1 MKLIKALVALIVALV
16 AVPVTLYKRYKED
29 QLEEQLEEQLKID
42 LLVHTSLVQFYEFLL
57 TREELSDMDIAY
69 LLREHKQRV
78 RPCIAEIVRNHKGEP
93 LSTNAVL
100 TQAMRQAISY

>member
-1 MKLIKALVALIVALV
+1 MKLIKALVALIVALA

-29 QLEEQLEEQLKID
+29 QLEEQRKIN
-42 LLVHTSLVQFYEFLL
+42 LLVDASIMQFYEFLL

-78 RPCIAEIVRNHKGEP
+78 RPCIADIVRNHKGEP
-93 LSTNAVL
+93 LSTNAVI

>member
-1 MKLIKALVALIVALV
+1 MKLIKALVALIVALA

-29 QLEEQLEEQLKID
+29 QLEEQLKIN
-42 LLVHTSLVQFYEFLL
+42 LLVDASIMQFYEFLL

-78 RPCIAEIVRNHKGEP
+78 RPCIADIVRNHKGEP
-93 LSTNAVL
+93 MPTHEVL
-100 TQAMRQAISY
+100 AQVMRQVRSC

>member
-1 MKLIKALVALIVALV
+1 MKLIKAIVALIVALA

-29 QLEEQLEEQLKID
+29 QLEEQLKIN
-42 LLVHTSLVQFYEFLL
+42 LLVDASLMQFYEFLL
-57 TREELSDMDIAY
+57 TREELNDIDIAY
-69 LLREHKQRV
+69 LLKEHKQRV
-78 RPCIAEIVRNHKGEP
+78 RPCIEDIVREAKGEP

>member
-1 MKLIKALVALIVALV
+1 MELIKALVALIVAL
-16 AVPVTLYKRYKED
+16 ADVPVTLYKRYKED
-29 QLEEQLEEQLKID
+29 QLEEQFKIN
-42 LLVHTSLVQFYEFLL
+42 LLVDTSIMQFYEFLL

-78 RPCIAEIVRNHKGEP
+78 RPCIADIVRNHKGES

-100 TQAMRQAISY
+100 AQAMRQAISY